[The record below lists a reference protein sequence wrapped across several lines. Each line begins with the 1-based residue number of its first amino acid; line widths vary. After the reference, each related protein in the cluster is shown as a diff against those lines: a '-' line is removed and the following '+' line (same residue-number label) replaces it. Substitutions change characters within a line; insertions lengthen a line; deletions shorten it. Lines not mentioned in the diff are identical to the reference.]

1 MDLYTSMYT
10 HCSKTPVGKQVM
22 SEVDKILTDDV
33 LMKHL
38 AIIERWY
45 GKIRQY
51 RDVFMD
57 YVINRKP
64 VESVTNPG
72 E

>member
-1 MDLYTSMYT
+1 
-10 HCSKTPVGKQVM
+10 M